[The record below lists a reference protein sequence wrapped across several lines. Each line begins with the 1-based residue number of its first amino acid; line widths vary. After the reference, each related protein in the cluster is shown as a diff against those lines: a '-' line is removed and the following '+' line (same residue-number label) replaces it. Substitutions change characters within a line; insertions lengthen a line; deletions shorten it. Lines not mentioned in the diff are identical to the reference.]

1 MAENEQIPQQEQS
14 PAYQA
19 ETPNV
24 LQDAVNNAEQSITS
38 TADDVNAAKERQAFE
53 KYVESTG
60 GQIPENFEIADAW
73 FNSLKEAQ
81 KNYTQGQ
88 QEISTLRQQVE
99 ELQQQPVQEEIVP
112 ANSESLQIDT
122 PSEQVENPVPETI
135 TPDQWKMW
143 SYEVAE
149 KGDLPQETKELISKQ
164 TGLTGEMVNDFI
176 SGQKAKMKEARVQAA
191 DVVGGE
197 NNLNSMFAWAT
208 QSLSAA
214 EVATLNVGLA
224 TPEMQETTLLGL
236 KARYDKA
243 QSQRPIN
250 QEPERNIN
258 PANVASTAP
267 TYEGYKTMRE
277 FKADRSSPRYQ
288 MEPAFRQAV
297 DQRIMRTDF
306 NTLQA

>member
-1 MAENEQIPQQEQS
+1 
-14 PAYQA
+14 
-19 ETPNV
+19 
-24 LQDAVNNAEQSITS
+24 
-38 TADDVNAAKERQAFE
+38 
-53 KYVESTG
+53 
-60 GQIPENFEIADAW
+60 
-73 FNSLKEAQ
+73 
-81 KNYTQGQ
+81 
-88 QEISTLRQQVE
+88 
-99 ELQQQPVQEEIVP
+99 
-112 ANSESLQIDT
+112 
-122 PSEQVENPVPETI
+122 
-135 TPDQWKMW
+135 
-143 SYEVAE
+143 
-149 KGDLPQETKELISKQ
+149 
-164 TGLTGEMVNDFI
+164 MVNDFI